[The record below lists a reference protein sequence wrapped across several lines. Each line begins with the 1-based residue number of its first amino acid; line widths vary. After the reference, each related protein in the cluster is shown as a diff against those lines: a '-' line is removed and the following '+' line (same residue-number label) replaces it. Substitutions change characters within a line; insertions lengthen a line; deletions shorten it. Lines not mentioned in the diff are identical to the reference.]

1 MAYLFNIYKDD
12 NKVYKKYSDYI
23 VREDKLINEV
33 FGEEENELVSIYGRS
48 QVAMIANALDMSQ
61 LESDEYG
68 IIDQDNLMKIQGKI
82 HSGIYKKEFE
92 ECNSLSEKQRA
103 DLLDSLKCIVGL
115 IKESVHRNGYVIVWH
130 DIND

>member
-12 NKVYKKYSDYI
+12 NQVYKKYSDYI
-23 VREDKLINEV
+23 VREDKLENEV
-33 FGEEENELVSIYGRS
+33 FFKEENELVSIYGRS

-61 LESDEYG
+61 LESDNYG
-68 IIDQDNLMKIQGKI
+68 IIDQSSLMKIQEKI
-82 HSGIYKKEFE
+82 HSGSYKEEFE
-92 ECNSLSEKQRA
+92 ECNWLSEKQRT

-115 IKESVHRNGYVIVWH
+115 IKESVHQNGYVIVWH